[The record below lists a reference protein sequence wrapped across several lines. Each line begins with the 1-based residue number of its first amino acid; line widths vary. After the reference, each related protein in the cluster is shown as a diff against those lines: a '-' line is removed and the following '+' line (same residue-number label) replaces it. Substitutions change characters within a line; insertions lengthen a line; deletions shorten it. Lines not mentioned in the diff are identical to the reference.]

1 MQVEIWSDFACPFCY
16 IGERRFEKALGDFA
30 HRDHVEVVYRS
41 FELDRHAPKHVP
53 HDVYD
58 MLSSRY
64 GMSRQE
70 AIAMNEKMRQQA
82 VSEGI
87 DFQFSG
93 IVLTNTFDAHRLRLF
108 AEQYDKGAAISE
120 LLFRAYFT
128 ESKNLSDHSTLAD
141 IAAATGL
148 DREEALSVL
157 ASDQFAEQVRAEEED
172 GSRLGIRGV
181 PYYLINR
188 KHAVSGAQP
197 SSVYLNA
204 LQQIWDAQ
212 QPSQAAESASD
223 EACLDGTC
231 AVPSK
236 P

>member
-16 IGERRFEKALGDFA
+16 IGKRRFEKALADFA

-87 DFQFSG
+87 DFQFDG

-108 AEQYDKGAAISE
+108 AESKARVPRYPSYCSE
-120 LLFRAYFT
+120 LISANP
-128 ESKNLSDHSTLAD
+128 KILA
-141 IAAATGL
+141 ITAPLQTSQQQQGLIGKKPCPCSRVISSPSRCGPKKRMAAALVSAGSGTISLTGNMRYPEL
-148 DREEALSVL
+148 
-157 ASDQFAEQVRAEEED
+157 
-172 GSRLGIRGV
+172 
-181 PYYLINR
+181 
-188 KHAVSGAQP
+188 
-197 SSVYLNA
+197 
-204 LQQIWDAQ
+204 
-212 QPSQAAESASD
+212 SQAAF
-223 EACLDGTC
+223 T
-231 AVPSK
+231 
-236 P
+236 